1 MRSEKKDPRDF
12 ALWKH
17 AEPGHLMRWRDCL
30 GQEGFPGWHTE
41 CVAMSMRYLGNAFDI
56 HGGGI
61 DLIFPHHENEI
72 AQSTCSNDMKKFA
85 NFWLHNGF
93 LKIEGEKMSKSLN
106 NFLTVFD
113 LIKRDF
119 SGSAIRYNMLSTHYR
134 QPLDWKFERLAE
146 AEKTLI
152 KWNNKKE
159 SKYEG
164 DLPKQVLNALLD
176 DLTTPLSIYEMHQL
190 YKNEKFADLTKACE
204 FFGFV
209 PKGRKDNLPISLE
222 LSKKV
227 DNLIKD
233 RNNARLSKNFL
244 LADKIREDLL
254 GAGIIIKDS
263 GQETTW
269 ELSTNLE
276 IKKLKE
282 L

>member
-1 MRSEKKDPRDF
+1 M
-12 ALWKH
+12 
-17 AEPGHLMRWRDCL
+17 
-30 GQEGFPGWHTE
+30 
-41 CVAMSMRYLGNAFDI
+41 I
-56 HGGGI
+56 I
-61 DLIFPHHENEI
+61 EI
-72 AQSTCSNDMKKFA
+72 CMYA

-152 KWNNKKE
+152 KWDNKIE
-159 SKYEG
+159 SKSEV

-176 DLTTPLSIYEMHQL
+176 DLNTPLSIHEMHQL
-190 YKNEKFADLTKACE
+190 YNNGKFDHLANACA
-204 FFGFV
+204 FFGLV
-209 PKGRKDNLPISLE
+209 PKDIKDNLPLSPE

-227 DNLIKD
+227 NNLVKE
-233 RNNARLSKNFL
+233 RNIARLSKNFS

-254 GAGIIIKDS
+254 IAGIILKDS

-269 ELSTNLE
+269 GLSQNIE

>member
-1 MRSEKKDPRDF
+1 
-12 ALWKH
+12 
-17 AEPGHLMRWRDCL
+17 
-30 GQEGFPGWHTE
+30 
-41 CVAMSMRYLGNAFDI
+41 
-56 HGGGI
+56 
-61 DLIFPHHENEI
+61 
-72 AQSTCSNDMKKFA
+72 
-85 NFWLHNGF
+85 
-93 LKIEGEKMSKSLN
+93 
-106 NFLTVFD
+106 
-113 LIKRDF
+113 
-119 SGSAIRYNMLSTHYR
+119 MLSTHYR

-176 DLTTPLSIYEMHQL
+176 DINTPLSIYEMHQL
-190 YKNEKFADLTKACE
+190 YKNEKFADLTKACA

-209 PKGRKDNLPISLE
+209 PKGRKDNLPISPE

-269 ELSTNLE
+269 ELSANLE